1 MKIEACARGHVG
13 IAAPGCQAW
22 SSRRPQL
29 VPRWLRAG
37 RCRLGRGPRSW
48 EHAGGS
54 TPSQAPGRVS
64 ALWEF
69 AL

>member
-29 VPRWLRAG
+29 SPDGSVQGGADWG
-37 RCRLGRGPRSW
+37 GDPRSW